1 MVGDAGVGKTSL
13 IHQLTRKKFSQQVM
27 NGAFPFL
34 DLAAHSID
42 VDTLEI
48 AGYDHFGGGLQRQ
61 KPART
66 RTDHYKTQP
75 LGRSRWSLYDVTTLM
90 NP

>member
-1 MVGDAGVGKTSL
+1 MTLSL
-13 IHQLTRKKFSQQVM
+13 FRLTER
-27 NGAFPFL
+27 
-34 DLAAHSID
+34 DLAVYSID

-66 RTDHYKTQP
+66 RTDHYKT
-75 LGRSRWSLYDVTTLM
+75 
-90 NP
+90 

>member
-1 MVGDAGVGKTSL
+1 MAL
-13 IHQLTRKKFSQQVM
+13 FLQLTERV
-27 NGAFPFL
+27 
-34 DLAAHSID
+34 LAAYSRD

-61 KPART
+61 KPARA
-66 RTDHYKTQP
+66 RTDHYKTQSV
-75 LGRSRWSLYDVTTLM
+75 GRSRWSLCDVTTLM